1 LSRVGILPDYGV
13 SNVANRATLVNFVE
27 VDKTVTKGETVIHL
41 NKINEVKRHL
51 TMEMEAIEDHNLEG
65 KVAKI

>member
-1 LSRVGILPDYGV
+1 V
-13 SNVANRATLVNFVE
+13 SNVVNRATLVNFVE
-27 VDKTVTKGETVIHL
+27 VDKTVTKEETVIHL

-51 TMEMEAIEDHNLEG
+51 TMEIETIGDHNLEG